1 MFFSSCFSSCIKC
14 LKYTSCCF
22 TPCFARKSL
31 GDQISQALCNKDGN
45 DEDQGKT
52 QMTEIMKVVTEEMQ
66 NMNKKTDHQSPIM
79 TDIKKIGEEDMSKV
93 MERRKIH
100 KNQDTQTEIK
110 DIPEK

>member
-66 NMNKKTDHQSPIM
+66 NMNKKNRPSKPYNDRYKEDWRRGHVKS
-79 TDIKKIGEEDMSKV
+79 DGKKEDPQKPRHSN
-93 MERRKIH
+93 R
-100 KNQDTQTEIK
+100 D
-110 DIPEK
+110 